1 MSQRPMICTDGK
13 VRRLHLTQPPNFGS
27 GSFVRMPVK
36 QQVIAGGS
44 AKATEKAQTKA
55 KK

>member
-13 VRRLHLTQPPNFGS
+13 VRRLHLTQPPHFGS
-27 GSFVRMPVK
+27 GSFVRMPIK
-36 QQVIAGGS
+36 HQVIAGGNT
-44 AKATEKAQTKA
+44 KAMDKTKTKA

>member
-13 VRRLHLTQPPNFGS
+13 VRRLHLNQPPHFGS
-27 GSFVRMPVK
+27 GSFVRMPIK

-44 AKATEKAQTKA
+44 TKTTDKTQTKA

>member
-13 VRRLHLTQPPNFGS
+13 VRRLHLNQPPHFGS
-27 GSFVRMPVK
+27 GSFVRLPIK
-36 QQVIAGGS
+36 QQVIAGGNT
-44 AKATEKAQTKA
+44 KAMDKTQAKA

>member
-13 VRRLHLTQPPNFGS
+13 VRRLHLNQPPHFGS
-27 GSFVRMPVK
+27 GSFVRMPIK
-36 QQVIAGGS
+36 QQVIASG
-44 AKATEKAQTKA
+44 KTKEIEMEKEM

>member
-13 VRRLHLTQPPNFGS
+13 VRRLHLNQPPHFGS

-44 AKATEKAQTKA
+44 TKA
-55 KK
+55 HEKQKEMKK

>member
-13 VRRLHLTQPPNFGS
+13 VRRLHLNQPPHFGS
-27 GSFVRMPVK
+27 GSFVRMPIK
-36 QQVIAGGS
+36 QQVIAGGN
-44 AKATEKAQTKA
+44 AKATDKAQPKA